1 MEYST
6 EDSQNA
12 APGSVQAAKLNASR
26 KGPDSQSVTK
36 RYVSFC
42 PKLAYEACQR
52 LISNL
57 PQTTDRADAA
67 HDLPGARRLC
77 LPLCRR

>member
-36 RYVSFC
+36 RYLSFRL
-42 PKLAYEACQR
+42 KL
-52 LISNL
+52 
-57 PQTTDRADAA
+57 A
-67 HDLPGARRLC
+67 HDLLETNIQSPTDYR
-77 LPLCRR
+77 PS

>member
-36 RYVSFC
+36 RYLSFR
-42 PKLAYEACQR
+42 PKL
-52 LISNL
+52 
-57 PQTTDRADAA
+57 T
-67 HDLPGARRLC
+67 PGTARD
-77 LPLCRR
+77 